1 MDQLARTSTAVERL
15 EKEFSLHGEQRSNP
29 CFHET
34 ISLAASTALVV
45 YLCIRCSK
53 RMIGDAPLIA
63 SLRSQ
68 LPENPSS

>member
-15 EKEFSLHGEQRSNP
+15 EKEFSVHGEQRSNP

-45 YLCIRCSK
+45 
-53 RMIGDAPLIA
+53 
-63 SLRSQ
+63 
-68 LPENPSS
+68 